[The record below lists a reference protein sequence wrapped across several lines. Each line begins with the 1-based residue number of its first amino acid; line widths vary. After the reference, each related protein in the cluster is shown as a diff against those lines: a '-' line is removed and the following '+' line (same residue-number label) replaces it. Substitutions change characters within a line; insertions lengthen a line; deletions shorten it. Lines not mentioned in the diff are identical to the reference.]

1 MRFGGVLLFVAL
13 VLAGLAA
20 TGHAHLDGAL
30 AGWEGFAA
38 KLSTHRP

>member
-1 MRFGGVLLFVAL
+1 MRFGGLILVVAL
-13 VLAGLAA
+13 ALAGLAA

-38 KLSTHRP
+38 NLSSHRP